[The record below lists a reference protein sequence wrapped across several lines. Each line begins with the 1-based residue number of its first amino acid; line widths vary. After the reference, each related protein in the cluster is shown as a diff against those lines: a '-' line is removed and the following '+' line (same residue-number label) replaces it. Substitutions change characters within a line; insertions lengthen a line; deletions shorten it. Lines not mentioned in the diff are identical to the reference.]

1 MKAKTLPAYILIT
14 ITMRH
19 CLMLILLRLAFPMA
33 VQAAEE
39 EDASRSL
46 TVKCDYSDYQSFQI
60 ENVLV
65 ERTKDQVGRPASI
78 LTFERG
84 TPNATETYLVK
95 PGQVAECVYP
105 SGNRVRVKVGEG
117 IGRPYGQ
124 CGADPPVFASIW
136 VNKKKIASREWFTGN
151 CREDNHN
158 PDVTFKLTSLKG
170 PQELTLEKCNVASM
184 QDADS
189 DTSNGKVAV
198 REPLSVCV
206 EFPELRFFP
215 RDLIEYPEQ
224 GVNVPKVGSIQTLD
238 GNQKV
243 CAAVAEEL
251 AADFATFGN
260 YPKQPTKLAR
270 PQWVSPSVDLPKE
283 LAVSSESIFD
293 FYNSGN
299 LDRVLLQSW
308 ENSYMSG
315 SSLLVQPGSAPTKL
329 VVQAPPMSNAAAFLP
344 CQMDAAHRDI
354 LDCPAFS
361 QKNDE
366 ASVFLKGHTAK
377 NSAYLRVRYM
387 DVAPFNYQGINY
399 LGVGSVATDS
409 DVAAVFKP
417 LPDRT
422 FQQMCM
428 FRRVSENF

>member
-1 MKAKTLPAYILIT
+1 
-14 ITMRH
+14 MRR
-19 CLMLILLRLAFPMA
+19 CFALILFCIVFPMA
-33 VQAAEE
+33 AQAAEE

-46 TVKCDYSDYQSFQI
+46 IVKCDYSDYQSFQI
-60 ENVLV
+60 ENVQV
-65 ERTKDQVGRPASI
+65 ERTRDQVGRPASVF
-78 LTFERG
+78 TFKRG
-84 TPNATETYLVK
+84 TPNTTEAYMVK
-95 PGQVAECVYP
+95 PGQVAECIYP

-136 VNKKKIASREWFTGN
+136 VNRKKIASREWFTGN

-158 PDVTFKLTSLKG
+158 PDVSFKVTSLKG

-189 DTSNGKVAV
+189 DTPNVKVAG

-215 RDLIEYPEQ
+215 RDLIEYPEK
-224 GVNVPKVGSIQTLD
+224 GENVPKVGSIQTLD
-238 GNQKV
+238 GSQKV
-243 CAAVAEEL
+243 CGAVAEEL
-251 AADFATFGN
+251 AADFTTFGN
-260 YPKQPTKLAR
+260 YPKQPTQLAR
-270 PQWVSPSVDLPKE
+270 PQWGSPSVDLPKE
-283 LAVSSESIFD
+283 LAASSESIFD

-299 LDRVLLQSW
+299 LDRVLLQNW

-329 VVQAPPMSNAAAFLP
+329 VVQAPLMSNASAYLP
-344 CQMDAAHRDI
+344 CQMDAAHHDI

-366 ASVFLKGHTAK
+366 VSVFLKGHTAK
-377 NSAYLRVRYM
+377 DSAYLRGRYM
-387 DVAPFNYQGINY
+387 DVTPFNYQGINY
-399 LGVGSVATDS
+399 LGVCSVATDS
-409 DVAAVFKP
+409 DVAAVSKP

-422 FQQMCM
+422 FQQVCM
-428 FRRVSENF
+428 FRRVPENF